1 MYGYVSLVEGVL
13 LGHVAVDG
21 LFNFP
26 PLPPYGCRRG
36 KVEIEEEGRSFLLCY
51 PSKLGDRE

>member
-1 MYGYVSLVEGVL
+1 MYGYVLLVEGVL

-26 PLPPYGCRRG
+26 PLPLYGCRRG
-36 KVEIEEEGRSFLLCY
+36 KVKVEIEEE
-51 PSKLGDRE
+51 